1 MTDAAQ
7 VDLDI
12 AATSAPPSAAEND
25 LGVRRQSTLA
35 LIVSD
40 WGGCIALVIVVLVIV
55 AAVAAPW
62 LAPSDPYGG
71 DLANTL
77 KPPGEYGLLGTD
89 SQGRDMITRLL
100 YGLRTTLFMSTTS
113 VVVGCALG
121 GMIGFLAAY
130 YARVSGLLMRLMDVL
145 LSFPAILFGL
155 AIAAIF
161 GPGLTSV
168 IVALSVA
175 TVPLMARVVRG
186 AAIVVLQQDY
196 IESARS
202 LGMSDLRLIRK
213 YLLPNCLSPI
223 FVFVTLRFGQVIL
236 LGATL
241 SFIGLGAQ
249 SPTAELGAMAS
260 DGRTF
265 LFFAPHVSVE
275 PCVMIFIVVLAFNVL
290 GDALRDALDPRLQ
303 S

>member
-7 VDLDI
+7 VDLKI
-12 AATSAPPSAAEND
+12 TAALPSAANDD
-25 LGVRRQSTLA
+25 LGVRRQSTLTS
-35 LIVSD
+35 IVSD
-40 WGGCIALVIVVLVIV
+40 WGGCLALVIVVLVIV

-77 KPPGEYGLLGTD
+77 KPPGEDGLLGTD
-89 SQGRDMITRLL
+89 GQGRDMITRLL
-100 YGLRTTLFMSTTS
+100 YGLRTTLFMGTAS
-113 VVVGCALG
+113 VVIGCVPG
-121 GMIGFLAAY
+121 GMIGFVAAY
-130 YARVSGLLMRLMDVL
+130 YHRVSGVLMRLMDVL

-175 TVPLMARVVRG
+175 TIPLMARVVRG

-275 PCVMIFIVVLAFNVL
+275 PCVMIFLVVLAFNVL